1 MAILTEIIYFSI
13 SLTKE
18 FKDCLFLKQAEF
30 LCMYFFPLE
39 SNGDAVDVRCNSQFE
54 QEFCFLK

>member
-13 SLTKE
+13 SLTKD
-18 FKDCLFLKQAEF
+18 FKNSLFLKEAEI
-30 LCMYFFPLE
+30 LHMYFFPLE
-39 SNGDAVDVRCNSQFE
+39 SNGDAVDVHCNSQFE